1 MRKYL
6 ILFVLAFVSVQL
18 VAQEKKASGPVLTF
32 EKNTHDFGD
41 ITQGDRVEKVFTF
54 TNTGNEPLIISDIRV
69 TCGCTVPKWPRQ
81 PIMPGEKGEITVGF
95 NSAGKMG
102 KQNKTVTVISNTV
115 GDDALIT
122 FTTNVLAKEPQ

>member
-41 ITQGDRVEKVFTF
+41 IYQGDRVEKVFTF

-122 FTTNVLAKEPQ
+122 FTTNVLAKDPQ